1 MSNVQGIKKL
11 SVTERGDMILK
22 AVFGEEKME
31 EGLEESFS
39 VFNSHGN
46 DVGKIYLPTHIS
58 LKGLV
63 DANLPFR
70 WDHDVRESKVVIH
83 Y

>member
-1 MSNVQGIKKL
+1 MSNVEMNAGSKL
-11 SVTERGDMILK
+11 SVAERADQILD
-22 AVFGEEKME
+22 VLFGATRDE
-31 EGLEESFS
+31 LTESFS

-46 DVGKIYLPTHIS
+46 NTGKIYLPLS
-58 LKGLV
+58 VCLKGLV

-70 WDHDVRESKVVIH
+70 WDHDVREMKVVIF

>member
-1 MSNVQGIKKL
+1 MVNNQGTKMNV
-11 SVTERGDMILK
+11 VERSDAILK
-22 AVFGEEKME
+22 AVFGEKME

-39 VFNSHGN
+39 VFNSAGN
-46 DVGKIYLPTHIS
+46 NTGKIYLPIHIC

-70 WDHDVRESKVVIH
+70 WDHDIRETKVVIH

>member
-1 MSNVQGIKKL
+1 MVNNQGNKMNV
-11 SVTERGDMILK
+11 VERSDAILK
-22 AVFGEEKME
+22 AVFGEKME

-39 VFNSHGN
+39 VFNSAGN
-46 DVGKIYLPTHIS
+46 NTGKIYLPIHIC

-70 WDHDVRESKVVIH
+70 WDHDIRETKVVIH